1 MERKKYLI
9 VTAGGSGTRMGA
21 ALPKQFLELEGIP
34 ILQRTMER
42 FRRAV
47 PDLQILC
54 VLPRDYVQ
62 YWKMLCARNAFNLP
76 QRIVEGGFTRFHSVR
91 NALDV
96 IPEGAIVAVHD
107 GVRPLVGVDWL
118 RSLFG
123 MMDSCRAVVP
133 VLPLTDTIKVLDKG
147 EDGSLKESPEKADR
161 SRLFAAQTPQIFRSE
176 DLKAAYS
183 QGYDTSFT
191 DDASVASA
199 YGIEISYVAGEK
211 YNIKITTP
219 EDIALASSLIRLS
232 GK

>member
-1 MERKKYLI
+1 M
-9 VTAGGSGTRMGA
+9 
-21 ALPKQFLELEGIP
+21 
-34 ILQRTMER
+34 
-42 FRRAV
+42 
-47 PDLQILC
+47 
-54 VLPRDYVQ
+54 
-62 YWKMLCARNAFNLP
+62 
-76 QRIVEGGFTRFHSVR
+76 
-91 NALDV
+91 
-96 IPEGAIVAVHD
+96 
-107 GVRPLVGVDWL
+107 RPLVGVDWL

-123 MMDSCRAVVP
+123 KMDSCRAVVP

-161 SRLFAAQTPQIFRSE
+161 SRLFAAQTPQFFRSE

-199 YGIEISYVAGEK
+199 YGVEISYVAGEK

-219 EDIALASSLIRLS
+219 EDSALASSLIRLS